1 MSVTQGEVDGGGD
14 WVDIVNEGLD
24 RIGEHTDVYIFV
36 SRLGESIFIKTN
48 LMNLV
53 EASYLVELAG
63 LIIRKKV
70 ERIADSVVTE
80 DGGA

>member
-48 LMNLV
+48 LV